1 MSYLRQYEPYIPQH
15 IGELSDLI
23 GSFMLASPKFED
35 TSGYFPDKNIDTAF
49 YALTEGL
56 KNLRK
61 KLGEDRY
68 YKLID
73 MTARM
78 RAHFEADPEDETGET
93 MRGRELIYE
102 MQDVLKSRRKDRSV

>member
-1 MSYLRQYEPYIPQH
+1 MNYLRPYEPYIPQE
-15 IGELSDLI
+15 IGELRDLI

-35 TSGYFPDKNIDTAF
+35 TSGYFPGQNIDTTF

-68 YKLID
+68 IALMDIG
-73 MTARM
+73 ARM
-78 RAHFEADPEDETGET
+78 RAHFEADPEDQTGET
-93 MRGRELIYE
+93 MRGRELICE
-102 MQDVLKSRRKDRSV
+102 MQDILQSRRKGGIA